1 MAGAAP
7 ESEREAPDFPE
18 SLDEVF
24 DGAVL
29 AGDLA
34 AGAFG
39 AGLVA
44 TAFVATVLAGA
55 LLGAGLAGA
64 FLATGAGFLTTL
76 TLETGL
82 ALGATFFTAGFL
94 TGAVL
99 TGLEG
104 DFPEDFRTG
113 EDLEFFFNGE
123 LVKPKSR
130 ARKDR

>member
-1 MAGAAP
+1 
-7 ESEREAPDFPE
+7 
-18 SLDEVF
+18 
-24 DGAVL
+24 
-29 AGDLA
+29 LA
-34 AGAFG
+34 ATTFA
-39 AGLVA
+39 
-44 TAFVATVLAGA
+44 ATVLAGA
-55 LLGAGLAGA
+55 ILGTGFEATGFLATVLAGVFFAGADLEGAFFAAGLGAGFAGA

-76 TLETGL
+76 TFETGL

-94 TGAVL
+94 TEAAL

-123 LVKPKSR
+123 LVKPSTR

>member
-1 MAGAAP
+1 
-7 ESEREAPDFPE
+7 
-18 SLDEVF
+18 
-24 DGAVL
+24 
-29 AGDLA
+29 
-34 AGAFG
+34 
-39 AGLVA
+39 VA

-55 LLGAGLAGA
+55 LLGAGFEATGFLATGFAVLAGVFFATGFGAGLAGA

>member
-1 MAGAAP
+1 
-7 ESEREAPDFPE
+7 
-18 SLDEVF
+18 
-24 DGAVL
+24 
-29 AGDLA
+29 LA
-34 AGAFG
+34 ATTFA
-39 AGLVA
+39 
-44 TAFVATVLAGA
+44 ATVLAGA
-55 LLGAGLAGA
+55 ILGTGFEATGFLATGLAGVFFAGAGLERAFFAAGLGAGFAGA

-94 TGAVL
+94 TEAAL

-123 LVKPKSR
+123 LVKPSTR